1 MRRET
6 MADTKTDIVA
16 IGEPLFEFAHLT
28 GTDRYQQGFGGDTS
42 NFACAA
48 SRVGARVAYLSRI
61 GDDAFGRALVELWQR
76 EGVDASAVEVDP
88 DAPTGAYFITQGPNG
103 HEFTY
108 RRAGSA
114 ASRMR
119 FTDGF
124 RQQVRRARWLQL
136 SGISQAIGNDAC
148 DAVFEAIACAVDAK
162 VPVGFDLNYR
172 PRLWPVARARAI
184 AVATLASTELFLPSI
199 DESEVLFGI
208 SDPLALIDWAH
219 SRGAKKVAVKL
230 GAQGAI
236 VSDGNSLV
244 RVPGMRVD
252 VVDATGAG
260 DCFAGVMVARLV
272 AGDPLPVAAQAACIA
287 AALSTTGHGAVAP
300 LPRWPEVA
308 ARL

>member
-1 MRRET
+1 
-6 MADTKTDIVA
+6 MADIVA

-48 SRVGARVAYLSRI
+48 SRMGARVAYLTRV
-61 GDDAFGRALVELWQR
+61 GDDAFGRALRDLWQR
-76 EGVDASAVEVDP
+76 EGIDSTAVEVDP
-88 DAPTGAYFITQGPNG
+88 EAPTGAYFITQGAGG

-124 RQQVRRARWLQL
+124 RQQVRGARWLQL
-136 SGISQAIGNDAC
+136 SGISQAIGTDAC
-148 DAVFEAIACAVDAK
+148 DAVFDAIECARDAK
-162 VPVGFDLNYR
+162 VPIGFDLNYR
-172 PRLWPVARARAI
+172 PRLWPPARARAI

-208 SDPLALIDWAH
+208 SDPLALVDWAH
-219 SRGAKKVAVKL
+219 ARGAKKVAVKL

-236 VSDGNSLV
+236 VSDGASLV
-244 RVPGMRVD
+244 SVPGMRVD

-260 DCFAGVMVARLV
+260 DCFAGVLVARLV
-272 AGDPLPVAAQAACIA
+272 AGDPLPVAAHAACVA